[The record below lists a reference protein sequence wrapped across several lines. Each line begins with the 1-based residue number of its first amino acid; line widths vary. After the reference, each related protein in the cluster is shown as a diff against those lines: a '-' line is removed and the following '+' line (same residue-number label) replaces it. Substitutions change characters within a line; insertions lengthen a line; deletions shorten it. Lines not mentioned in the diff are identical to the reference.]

1 MSEPTTIKKIHVAKT
16 DVGSD
21 DKGEAVW
28 RKVGRRKQAVARV
41 RLTPGKGSVLVNE
54 KEYTT
59 YFKPK
64 DIQEAVVAPLTLLS
78 MRDKFDVSARVVGGG
93 FRGQAEAVRHGVT
106 RALIDMDPELKKTL
120 RGAGYVTR
128 DPRVKE
134 RKKPGLKRARRAPQW
149 AKR

>member
-1 MSEPTTIKKIHVAKT
+1 MSESTTIKKPRTPKT
-16 DVGSD
+16 DAGHD
-21 DKGEAVW
+21 ERDTATW
-28 RKVGRRKQAVARV
+28 RKVGRRKRAIARV
-41 RLTPGKGSVLVNE
+41 RLSPGNGSLLVNE
-54 KEYTT
+54 KEYTA

-64 DIQEAVVAPLTLLS
+64 DIQDAVAAPLTLVS
-78 MRDKFDVSARVVGGG
+78 MRSKLDVSARVVGGG
-93 FRGQAEAVRHGVT
+93 FRGQAEAVRHGIT
-106 RALIDMDPELKKTL
+106 RALIDMDGELKKTL